1 MIKKTI
7 LILFMIGFMGQ
18 TIAQNLRHDNK
29 TNLKN
34 IYQYINDNSLVIC
47 SKNYK
52 FIGVYQSKH
61 RQQLVCS
68 VFSGDYDVINEIKI
82 IDSKIYYIAG
92 LTKYDEEE
100 FNDASTTV
108 TKFHIDIGNN
118 MKVRYYNF
126 SGNVSY
132 MNRNLIHFQTTDIL
146 NPSHMNATYKTID
159 VIYKNIYFPEAYGL
173 DYNYELNFTE
183 LAKESIETLYKHF
196 HKIEEEYK
204 KL

>member
-1 MIKKTI
+1 
-7 LILFMIGFMGQ
+7 MIGFIGQ
-18 TIAQNLRHDNK
+18 TIAQNLRNDNK
-29 TNLKN
+29 ENLKN
-34 IYQYINDNSLVIC
+34 IYEYINDNSLAIC
-47 SKNYK
+47 SENYK

-61 RQQLVCS
+61 NEQLLCS
-68 VFSGDYDVINEIKI
+68 VFLGDYDVINEMKI

-92 LTKYDEEE
+92 LIKCGDEE
-100 FNDASTTV
+100 FNDTSTTV
-108 TKFHIDIGNN
+108 TKFYIDIGNS

-132 MNRNLIHFQTTDIL
+132 MNRNLIYFQTTDIL
-146 NPSHMNATYKTID
+146 NPPDMNAMYKTID
-159 VIYKNIYFPEAYGL
+159 VVYENIYFPEAYGL

-196 HKIEEEYK
+196 HKIEDEYK